1 MTITLGVKR
10 VERAIPEK
18 RPARKLT
25 QRVVVREAAWQLS
38 SIHLGILKIAE
49 NQEEEDWV
57 GTNLLRGEFVW
68 AAKSKGEALALKDA
82 LDAAGEAE
90 EEEGEEENQVWI
102 FHFFSL
108 LIF

>member
-1 MTITLGVKR
+1 M
-10 VERAIPEK
+10 
-18 RPARKLT
+18 
-25 QRVVVREAAWQLS
+25 
-38 SIHLGILKIAE
+38 
-49 NQEEEDWV
+49 
-57 GTNLLRGEFVW
+57 W

-82 LDAAGEAE
+82 LNAAGEAK